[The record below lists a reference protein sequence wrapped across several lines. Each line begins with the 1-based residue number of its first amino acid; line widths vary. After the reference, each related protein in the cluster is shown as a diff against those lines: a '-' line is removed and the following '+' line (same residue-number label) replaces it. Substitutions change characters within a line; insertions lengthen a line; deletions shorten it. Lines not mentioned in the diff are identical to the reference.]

1 MENERVQTIIDVIAD
16 ELNMD
21 ASEITMESAF
31 ANDLGADSLDVCQII
46 IRLEDTFEI
55 QIEDDAVTNIVT
67 VGDAIE
73 QLEKVLG

>member
-21 ASEITMESAF
+21 ASDIKMESTF

-46 IRLEDTFEI
+46 IRLEDIFEI
-55 QIEDDAVTNIVT
+55 RIEDDAVANITT

-73 QLEKVLG
+73 QLEKVLA